1 MESLSHAGTLT
12 LVPPARRG
20 RPLQSQEKL
29 CSSLWGVPGPSFAV
43 SPLPCLGP
51 LFWGGVVLSAQAV
64 VGMPGP
70 LGEQRSCGYIGCL
83 YWVCLYWVIR
93 GEDHA

>member
-12 LVPPARRG
+12 LAPPARRG

-29 CSSLWGVPGPSFAV
+29 CSSLWGVPGPSFAI
-43 SPLPCLGP
+43 SPLPCLGL
-51 LFWGGVVLSAQAV
+51 LFWGGWCCLPRQW
-64 VGMPGP
+64 
-70 LGEQRSCGYIGCL
+70 LGCL
-83 YWVCLYWVIR
+83 GHWVSRGAVAVCLYWVIR